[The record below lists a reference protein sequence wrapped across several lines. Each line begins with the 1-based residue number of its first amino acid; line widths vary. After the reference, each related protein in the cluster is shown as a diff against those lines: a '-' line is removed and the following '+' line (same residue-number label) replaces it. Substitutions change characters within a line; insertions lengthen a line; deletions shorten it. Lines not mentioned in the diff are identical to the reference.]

1 MVYLLLVYCFLCCN
15 HIHKLFNISKAYFN
29 SPYNNRQFI
38 HSRHQDGK
46 DNRLKNDTENN
57 DAEHRLLFDI
67 TRFHHQKKL
76 LDIIQNPF
84 ISQMEK
90 LAHIEDN
97 YDLIDDDSNRTTTS
111 KYSNNYNKNIFSD
124 DLYLHRLFH
133 T

>member
-1 MVYLLLVYCFLCCN
+1 
-15 HIHKLFNISKAYFN
+15 LFNISKAYFN